1 MSERRGR
8 ACRQRGRR
16 GGGEKERVVGGGW
29 AGRRV
34 REIWILRRRIDRKLP
49 LGSGNK
55 NVGYA
60 IGNPSCPHI
69 RSIPIQSHTL

>member
-1 MSERRGR
+1 M
-8 ACRQRGRR
+8 
-16 GGGEKERVVGGGW
+16 
-29 AGRRV
+29 